1 MQSVNVLVTDRSP
14 EAAEHINSLLRNSGI
29 KIHVLHAQ
37 SSAEVKRVLDQDSPV
52 LIIYANAE
60 ADEAPLEEIA
70 GLAAAF
76 SVPVALYTPMDD
88 PARLAGLLQQTACF
102 VINAERQ
109 DLLTDAVSRLVV
121 ASRNER
127 SHAARQERLEEL
139 EHRYDLVLESS
150 RDAIAYIHE
159 GLHVYANRAYLEA
172 LRVSDDAELAAFS
185 LLEMFDAGETNLK
198 NLLKGFAKGNFPG
211 EPLDVRVT
219 RPDGTEFEASLSFSP
234 AQYDGEDC
242 TQMMMQRKDTANE
255 LAAELERLRFTDPL
269 TQLHNRKSFV
279 DVLEDWIKDGQGEG
293 TAAVLY
299 LEPDGFE
306 DLHEDLT
313 VEAADAFIADLAG
326 VIRQCLEEHDVAGR
340 INERGFAVL
349 AQRTTLAQLE
359 ELAEKILI
367 AYRSHIVELEERSLT
382 VSCSI
387 GLSSVGRLVVNSSEI
402 IAGARKA
409 QAQAAERGDQLVVY
423 RPQLTAVSA
432 GSGENQWLDR
442 IKRALHNQ
450 DFYTVQQS
458 IIDLDGDGDQI
469 VENITFMHGENGD
482 HGPAEFQA
490 TADSNDL
497 AGSIDRQIIPGLL
510 KSAVE
515 TEQRQIINLS
525 SNTVLDYAFP
535 GWFAEQLQA
544 SCVEG
549 SRIILQISAQT
560 ALGNLRPAQRLIKEL
575 SPLGCRLAVS
585 EFDSDRRTCQLLE
598 HLDLSYV
605 KLQPSLTEDLT
616 SNAKHQESVQAVVE
630 AAEKHGVAV
639 VADEVTDTSC
649 LAVLW
654 QCGVKLITGTFV
666 KESTQVLAQ

>member
-14 EAAEHINSLLRNSGI
+14 ETAEHINSLLRNSGI

-37 SSAEVKRVLDQDSPV
+37 SITEVKRALDHDSPV
-52 LIIYANAE
+52 LMIYADAE
-60 ADEAPLEEIA
+60 SGEAPLEEVA

-76 SVPVALYTPMDD
+76 SVPLALYAPMDD
-88 PARLAGLLQQTACF
+88 PAQLAELLRQTACF
-102 VINAERQ
+102 VINSERE

-127 SHAARQERLEEL
+127 SHAERQMRLEEL
-139 EHRYDLVLESS
+139 EPRYDLLLESS

-172 LRVSDDAELAAFS
+172 LRVNDEAELAAFS
-185 LLEMFDAGETNLK
+185 LLEMFHAGETNLK
-198 NLLKGFAKGNFPG
+198 NLLKGFARGTFPG
-211 EPLDVRVT
+211 DPLDVMVT
-219 RPDGTEFEASLSFSP
+219 RPDGTEFEASLLFSP

-242 TQMMMQRKDTANE
+242 TQMMMQRKDAANE

-306 DLHEDLT
+306 DLHEHLT

-326 VIRQCLEEHDVAGR
+326 VIRQCLEEHDVAAR

-367 AYRSHIVELEERSLT
+367 AYRSHIVELDERSLT

-432 GSGENQWLDR
+432 GSGENQWLDQ
-442 IKRALHNQ
+442 IKRALHRQ
-450 DFYTVQQS
+450 DFYSVQQS

-469 VENITFMHGENGD
+469 VENITFMHGETGD
-482 HGPAEFQA
+482 HDPAEFQA
-490 TADSNDL
+490 IADSHDL
-497 AGSIDRQIIPGLL
+497 AGSIDRQVIPGLL

-515 TEQRQIINLS
+515 SEQSQIINLS

-544 SCVEG
+544 CCVEG
-549 SRIILQISAQT
+549 SRIILQITAQT

-585 EFDSDRRTCQLLE
+585 QFNAERRTCQLLE
-598 HLDLSYV
+598 HLDVSYV
-605 KLQPSLTEDLT
+605 KLQPRLTDDLT
-616 SNAKHQESVQAVVE
+616 SNAKHQESVQAVVD